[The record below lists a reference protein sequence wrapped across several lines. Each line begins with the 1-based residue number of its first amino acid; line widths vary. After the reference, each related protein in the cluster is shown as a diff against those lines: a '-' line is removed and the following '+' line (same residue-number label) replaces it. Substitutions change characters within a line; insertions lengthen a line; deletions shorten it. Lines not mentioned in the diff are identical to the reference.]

1 MSVTAVDHLSFGLVS
16 VLMTGTVMD
25 KFNAVGVLPS
35 SLCATALGVSFVTD
49 ITHAMTE
56 LMELLRESLICIVI
70 NALVSKA
77 NTPNY

>member
-1 MSVTAVDHLSFGLVS
+1 
-16 VLMTGTVMD
+16 MTGTEMG
-25 KFNAVGVLPS
+25 KLTAVGVLPS

-56 LMELLRESLICIVI
+56 LMVLIRESLLCKVI
-70 NALVSKA
+70 NALVNKA